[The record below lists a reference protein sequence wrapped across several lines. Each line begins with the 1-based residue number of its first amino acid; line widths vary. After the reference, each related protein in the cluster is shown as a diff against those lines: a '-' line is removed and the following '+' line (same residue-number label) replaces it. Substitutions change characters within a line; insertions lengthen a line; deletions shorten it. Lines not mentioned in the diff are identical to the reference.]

1 MKLNPYESPR
11 EQGYQTPEE
20 TESSAYRRD
29 TLFLML
35 SAIAVWVVVFGVLA
49 IRLYINARKGG

>member
-20 TESSAYRRD
+20 TVNCAYRRD
-29 TLFLML
+29 TLYLLL
-35 SAIAVWVVVFGVLA
+35 SAIAVWVVIVGIIA
-49 IRLYINARKGG
+49 IRLYFNAQKGS